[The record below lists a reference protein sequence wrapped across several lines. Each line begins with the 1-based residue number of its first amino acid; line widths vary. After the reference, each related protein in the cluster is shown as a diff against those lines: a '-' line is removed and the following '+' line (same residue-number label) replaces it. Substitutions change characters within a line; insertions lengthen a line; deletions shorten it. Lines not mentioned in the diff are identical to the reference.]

1 MSAPPSRG
9 TQLQGVLAL
18 ADISG
23 YTGFLQ
29 GVSDAHHDI
38 IVEADEPPVAYAL
51 ISSLLDT
58 LVTAVVP
65 PFRLVKFEG
74 DALFV
79 VADDP
84 VISLRGDRLL
94 DCLRGCYAAFVEQL
108 GLARTQWTCACD
120 ACARVSS
127 LGLKFVVHHGGWV
140 TQRIVDHV
148 ELAGKDVIVVHRLLK
163 NHARDVVGQG
173 PYAVISD
180 AAIDALGVPSVGLIP
195 ITETYEDLPPVPVH
209 VLALG

>member
-1 MSAPPSRG
+1 MTPFSRG
-9 TQLQGVLAL
+9 TRVRGVLAL

-38 IVEADEPPVAYAL
+38 IVEAEEPPVAYAL
-51 ISSLLDT
+51 ISGLLDS
-58 LVTAVVP
+58 LAGAVVP
-65 PFRLVKFEG
+65 PFRLAKFEG

-84 VISLRGDRLL
+84 VASLQGEGLL
-94 DCLRGCYAAFVEQL
+94 DCLRGCHAAFTERL
-108 GLARTQWTCACD
+108 GRARDEWTCTCD
-120 ACARVSS
+120 ACARVES

-140 TQRIVDHV
+140 TQRIVDQV
-148 ELAGKDVIVVHRLLK
+148 EVAGTDVIVVHRLLK
-163 NHARDVVGQG
+163 NHARHIVGPV
-173 PYAVISD
+173 PYALISD
-180 AAIDALGVPSVGLIP
+180 AAMAALSVPFAGLMP
-195 ITETYEDLPPVPVH
+195 ITETYDDLAPVPAH

>member
-1 MSAPPSRG
+1 MIEPISRG
-9 TQLQGVLAL
+9 SRLQGILAL

-29 GVSDAHHDI
+29 GVSEAHHDI

-51 ISSLLDT
+51 ISGLLDA

-84 VISLRGDRLL
+84 VPSLQGEGLL
-94 DCLRGCYAAFVEQL
+94 DCLRSCYASFVERL
-108 GLARTQWTCACD
+108 GSAREEWTCSCD
-120 ACARVSS
+120 ACARVTT

-148 ELAGKDVIVVHRLLK
+148 ELAGTDVIVVHRLLK

-173 PYAVISD
+173 PYALISD
-180 AAIDALGVPSVGLIP
+180 AAIDALGVRSVGLVP
-195 ITETYEDLPPVPVH
+195 MTETYEDLPPVPAH